1 MDRGCSTSL
10 TAAVLLAYSVVF
22 TASPAAACS
31 GHHSSRSHGD
41 SHAGSHSEHES
52 GHIDSRQAT
61 WLHGGLLTNARGRNF
76 EVLFKPTEVRVYVYD
91 DAEIPVLDPQNTRVQ
106 VVVGKKPET
115 IRMALGYVPPDAS
128 AGRTHGYFAAPLAS
142 ADPSLANR
150 KASFRIE
157 DESGKPAD
165 FKVPVLVRAQAEY
178 RCSMHPELLAE
189 DPMACPKCGMV
200 MGMVT
205 IPADNHVDDVDHN
218 QGG

>member
-31 GHHSSRSHGD
+31 GHHSSGSHGD
-41 SHAGSHSEHES
+41 SSAGSHSKHES
-52 GHIDSRQAT
+52 GHVDSRQAT
-61 WLHGGLLTNARGRNF
+61 WLHGGLLTQARGRNF

-91 DAEIPVLDPQNTRVQ
+91 DAEIPILDPRDTRVQ
-106 VVVGKKPET
+106 VVVGKKPEST
-115 IRMALGYVPPDAS
+115 RMNLGYVPPDAHS
-128 AGRTHGYFAAPLAS
+128 GRLQGYFAASLDF
-142 ADPSLANR
+142 ADPSLDDR

-178 RCSMHPELLAE
+178 NCSMHPAVLAE

-205 IPADNHVDDVDHN
+205 IPADNPAVHADHN
-218 QGG
+218 HGG